1 MKKGFAVFTFAVLVL
16 LLSSCTKFLF
26 LSLEVAPKNKEP
38 VLVERNIMVEM
49 PDGVRLATD
58 VYRPKSPGKY
68 PAILCRLP
76 YGSDSAM
83 FSSLAKLFV
92 SQGYIFV
99 VQDTRGTYDSE
110 GVYFPLIFE
119 REDGK
124 HTCEWIARQPWFNGK
139 LGSWGVSYF
148 AYTQWAMAPDNKILT
163 AMNPVFGTGNIFQFV
178 FRGGALTY
186 VQMIPWNTNMQNK
199 WYEKQGINKRIK
211 INLLKG
217 GYYNQPIR
225 PAQSIDIDAIL
236 SDPERTKKEAEHGAI
251 KFLTHPGDIYPLP
264 ALNFDKD
271 YSQVSAV
278 GLLIA
283 GWYDQATGPMLEDFV
298 RIRSEG
304 IGNARKTRMIIGPWV
319 HGAPGL
325 PPNPRFHQGPFAGM
339 KFYTKELLSF
349 YDYWLKGINNGE
361 DKKPPLK
368 IFIMG
373 ENKWRDEYEWPL
385 ARTQWTN
392 FYLHSRGNANSKKG
406 DGWLSTTPPED
417 EPFDQYN
424 YDPENP
430 VPTKGGN
437 FLGYKQWKPGAFNQA
452 EIEKREDV
460 LVYMTEPLTEPVEIT
475 GPIRM
480 ILYAKSSARDTDFTA
495 KLVDVY
501 PSGYVQNLCD
511 GIIRAR
517 YRNGYMNPSPIEPGK
532 VYRYEIDMWATSN
545 LFKPGH
551 RIGVEISSSNF
562 PQYDRNTNCA
572 GERPD
577 CIKIAHQVIYHN
589 RKYPSH
595 IILPVI
601 PR

>member
-1 MKKGFAVFTFAVLVL
+1 MGSEMCIRDRSLTTQIDYNNMFFGILNKHIREHQIENNIRITEINNLFYEIENEFIETIMKVCEFDYKKARKKALRKL
-16 LLSSCTKFLF
+16 R
-26 LSLEVAPKNKEP
+26 EYKNK
-38 VLVERNIMVEM
+38 
-49 PDGVRLATD
+49 G
-58 VYRPKSPGKY
+58 
-68 PAILCRLP
+68 ILNR
-76 YGSDSAM
+76 YGNTY
-83 FSSLAKLFV
+83 LF
-92 SQGYIFV
+92 I
-99 VQDTRGTYDSE
+99 
-110 GVYFPLIFE
+110 
-119 REDGK
+119 
-124 HTCEWIARQPWFNGK
+124 
-139 LGSWGVSYF
+139 
-148 AYTQWAMAPDNKILT
+148 DN
-163 AMNPVFGTGNIFQFV
+163 
-178 FRGGALTY
+178 
-186 VQMIPWNTNMQNK
+186 
-199 WYEKQGINKRIK
+199 
-211 INLLKG
+211 
-217 GYYNQPIR
+217 
-225 PAQSIDIDAIL
+225 
-236 SDPERTKKEAEHGAI
+236 
-251 KFLTHPGDIYPLP
+251 
-264 ALNFDKD
+264 
-271 YSQVSAV
+271 
-278 GLLIA
+278 
-283 GWYDQATGPMLEDFV
+283 
-298 RIRSEG
+298 
-304 IGNARKTRMIIGPWV
+304 
-319 HGAPGL
+319 
-325 PPNPRFHQGPFAGM
+325 
-339 KFYTKELLSF
+339 
-349 YDYWLKGINNGE
+349 
-361 DKKPPLK
+361 K